1 MPSITLV
8 LSTRKDTAD
17 MVVPGQPKENLKRLL
32 NELNGIQA
40 GRLPGKIDLSASAAS
55 TCVAA
60 SATITLVSAVATNT
74 VTIGKVVFTF
84 TSTPSVSS
92 STAQDVEVDGAD
104 DTADAAALAAAI
116 NANAASS
123 AIVYATSALGV
134 VTVTCRVPGIIG
146 NQIVLSK
153 SGAPITVT
161 GSGYLAS
168 GTGGTGSLG
177 TTLTTL
183 SRV

>member
-8 LSTRKDTAD
+8 LSTRKNTAD

-60 SATITLVSAVATNT
+60 SGTFTLVSAIATDA
-74 VTIGKVVFTF
+74 VTIGKTVFTF
-84 TSTPSVSS
+84 TSSPSTSS
-92 STAQDVEVDGAD
+92 ATAQDVEVDGNS
-104 DTADAAALAAAI
+104 DTLDAAALAAAI
-116 NANAASS
+116 NTNAATS
-123 AIVYATSALGV
+123 AYVYATSAAGV
-134 VTVTCRVPGIIG
+134 VTVTCRVPGVLG
-146 NQIVLSK
+146 NLINIS
-153 SGAPITVT
+153 SADATITASAT
-161 GSGYLAS
+161 YLAG

>member
-8 LSTRKDTAD
+8 LSSRKDTAD

-32 NELNGIQA
+32 NELNGINA

-60 SATITLVSAVATNT
+60 SGTFTLVSAIATDAVT
-74 VTIGKVVFTF
+74 VGKTVFTF
-84 TSTPSVSS
+84 TSTPSVSTA
-92 STAQDVEVDGAD
+92 TAQDVEVDGAD

-116 NANAASS
+116 NTNAATS
-123 AIVYATSALGV
+123 AYCYATSASNV
-134 VTVTCRVPGIIG
+134 VTVTCRIPGVLG
-146 NQIVLSK
+146 NLINIS
-153 SGAPITVT
+153 SADATITASAT
-161 GSGYLAS
+161 YLAG
-168 GTGGTGSLG
+168 GTGGTGSSG